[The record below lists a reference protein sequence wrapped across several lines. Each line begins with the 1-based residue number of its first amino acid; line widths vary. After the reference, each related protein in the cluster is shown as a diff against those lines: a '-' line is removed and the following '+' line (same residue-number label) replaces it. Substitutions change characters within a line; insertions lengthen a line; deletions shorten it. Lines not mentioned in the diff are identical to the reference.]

1 MQQPVVFR
9 RTYDETMDLMVEAK
23 NYLSYLDER
32 ERERVDA
39 VSGLRMSCEAMR
51 VTSRLTQVMAWLLMQ
66 RAVQEGE
73 ITSDEALSDRNRLSG
88 GDVCLDVSF
97 GQDALLPNSLRS
109 LLDRSFRLYVRISRL
124 EKQILGRTDLGHGRF
139 APHSLC

>member
-1 MQQPVVFR
+1 MRQAIVFR

-23 NYLSYLDER
+23 NYMSYLDKR

-51 VTSRLTQVMAWLLMQ
+51 VTSRLTQVMAWLMTQ

-73 ITSDEALSDRNRLSG
+73 MSTDEALSDRNRLSG
-88 GDVCLDVSF
+88 GDVCLDVSSGKDTF
-97 GQDALLPNSLRS
+97 IGSAPKMGALGGFTIARLVGDAHTR
-109 LLDRSFRLYVRISRL
+109 R
-124 EKQILGRTDLGHGRF
+124 
-139 APHSLC
+139 